1 MDLEKEIIE
10 TKTVQGTILQ
20 ILKENKNEFA
30 ELRKD
35 FENMR
40 KILIGNGK
48 PEESFVFR
56 LKKIEDIEKNC
67 IITQLKNRIMILII
81 SAIAGGVLGFLNIIW
96 TFVQKKF
103 TGG

>member
-67 IITQLKNRIMILII
+67 IITQLKNRIMILIV
-81 SAIAGGVLGFLNIIW
+81 SAIAGGVLGLLNIIW